1 MEDQRPVVVQERV
14 GKPSERQRGAAEEI
28 LAAEENVP
36 TRRGEEL
43 ELQIDGQRGV
53 GVEPEKI
60 GAADISARAALHRQ
74 QSVFGGNE
82 ETDVVALQTRIVGVF
97 RI

>member
-1 MEDQRPVVVQERV
+1 MEDQRPAVVQERV
-14 GKPSERQRGAAEEI
+14 GEPRQRQGAAEEI
-28 LAAEENVP
+28 LAAEENS
-36 TRRGEEL
+36 RRRRQEL

-60 GAADISARAALHRQ
+60 GAADFCTRAALHYE

-82 ETDVVALQTRIVGVF
+82 EANNVALQTRIIGVF